1 MIQTF
6 THAGRWARLRAPLL
20 ALAVLAGAC
29 DSADNLATTDPTVPV
44 EGAALDSAAADTVAS
59 TEAIPADTLGALTDA
74 DLSDIAGAEAALLAG
89 GVPYGPYGL
98 WSSYTTLKSF
108 RAPFTTSLNYTDP
121 SGILKQIAA
130 ARTYN
135 QRLILAMTGGGH
147 AAYKTDGKFDMYK
160 WKRRMNSFNRTDI
173 KAAVARGVR
182 DGYILMNNIMDEP
195 NVKSWGGVMTKAR
208 LDEMARYVKNIF
220 PTLPVAVAVIHTW
233 RSAER
238 YRVVDVIIPQY
249 SWYMGSISTWKA
261 NAIKAARA
269 NGTSVA
275 FAMNILNGGIQNWS
289 TWACPL
295 TTTGGRGT
303 MTNTPACRMTA
314 TQVREWSKLL
324 GPGSCAMI
332 MWQYDGT
339 FMSKYANQQAF
350 KAASSY
356 LKYASKRSCR
366 RGALS

>member
-1 MIQTF
+1 MIQMLTR
-6 THAGRWARLRAPLL
+6 AGRWARLRAPLL

-44 EGAALDSAAADTVAS
+44 EGAAID
-59 TEAIPADTLGALTDA
+59 DTLGAVDSLAGSDSLTDVTLAGIDA
-74 DLSDIAGAEAALLAG
+74 DPALLVG

-98 WSSYTTLKSF
+98 WSSSTSLRSY

-121 SGILKQIAA
+121 SGIIKQIAI
-130 ARTYN
+130 ARNNN

-147 AAYKTDGKFDMYK
+147 EAYKTNGRFDMYK
-160 WKRRMNSFNRTDI
+160 WKRRMNLFNRTDI
-173 KAAVARGVR
+173 KAAVAKGVR

-195 NVKSWGGVMTKAR
+195 NVKSWGGVMTKPK

-220 PTLPVAVAVIHTW
+220 PTLPVAVAVVHTW
-233 RSAER
+233 RSSER

-249 SWYMGSISTWKA
+249 SWYMGSVSTWKS

-275 FAMNILNGGIQNWS
+275 FSLNLLNGGIQNWS
-289 TWACPL
+289 TGKCPS
-295 TTTGGRGT
+295 TTTGGYGT
-303 MTNTPACRMTA
+303 RYPTCRMTA

-324 GPGSCAMI
+324 GSGTCAMI
-332 MWQYDGT
+332 MWRYDDL
-339 FMSKYANQQAF
+339 FMSKDANRKAF
-350 KAASSY
+350 SAASSY
-356 LKYASKRSCR
+356 LRSTSKRSCR
-366 RGALS
+366 RGALG